1 MNDCRP
7 RTKPRAGRCRVS
19 PLLNDDD
26 VDALPSVQGTL
37 TYSLLRAAAAHRT
50 AITRALCEWD
60 LTATQYLVLVSLDE
74 WPNLSAA
81 DLARR
86 WLVRRQSMTG
96 VVSTLE
102 RGGLVE
108 RVPATGDRRVFVTRL
123 TESGREILGYA
134 HRAVRHVPMALERA
148 FPDDERD
155 GLRRLLERCE
165 RVSRDTWEPKA
176 QWWA

>member
-1 MNDCRP
+1 M
-7 RTKPRAGRCRVS
+7 
-19 PLLNDDD
+19 DDGV
-26 VDALPSVQGTL
+26 VDSLPPVQGTL
-37 TYSLLRAAAAHRT
+37 TYSLLRAAASHRT
-50 AITRALCEWD
+50 AVTRALYEWD
-60 LTATQYLVLVSLDE
+60 LTATQYLVLVSLEE

-86 WLVRRQSMTG
+86 WLVRRQSMTV

-108 RVPATGDRRVFVTRL
+108 RVPAVGDRGVFVTRL
-123 TESGREILGYA
+123 TESGRTFLGYA
-134 HRAVRHVPMALERA
+134 HRAAGDVPLALEGA
-148 FPDDERD
+148 FPVDERD

-165 RVSRDTWEPKA
+165 RASRGTWEPRA